1 MADLDNGREWTSIRR
16 NFDQWIE
23 MQNTRE
29 VENKEE
35 IFGSSCTE
43 YEKIIVQVEAKKEE
57 VVKITR
63 HFQEGLG
70 NESDSTKV
78 QLVRVQPRDG
88 QSAMRVSQFWEI
100 EDPLGLNLAL
110 VTDDG

>member
-43 YEKIIVQVEAKKEE
+43 YETIIVKVEGK
-57 VVKITR
+57 
-63 HFQEGLG
+63 
-70 NESDSTKV
+70 NE
-78 QLVRVQPRDG
+78 
-88 QSAMRVSQFWEI
+88 
-100 EDPLGLNLAL
+100 
-110 VTDDG
+110 

>member
-88 QSAMRVSQFWEI
+88 
-100 EDPLGLNLAL
+100 
-110 VTDDG
+110 